1 MRYVIARLDE
11 EDREMAYRFYVTNSL
26 QNIPQNKYITKT
38 FYDMLYP
45 EPQDDR
51 SAEEI
56 VDDVVAKA
64 GLVLR

>member
-1 MRYVIARLDE
+1 
-11 EDREMAYRFYVTNSL
+11 MAYRFYVTNSL